1 MSQHNTTP
9 LKTTWEAAFDD
20 IRGSQNPGLAVRLVL
35 KSTVNGI
42 PSGFYPGI
50 EDRLLPTYKGHNHGS
65 EFTVRELGH
74 VYTVTQSGNNR
85 PPELSSSQ
93 SSLFAPNE
101 LQSGVNLTDKSL
113 SRSSADTQ
121 NHLGLSPGQKLAG
134 GALLLYGAYK
144 GLEALASAGT
154 FPQVSSS
161 FSGRNTGRSLPRLA
175 RAANRLEDKQHNI
188 FVSHSWEYDE
198 HYERIVDFL
207 DEVPSLEWQNH
218 SVPSTDPLPVD
229 TESALRS
236 ELRNQMKK
244 AAVVVVS
251 TGLYG
256 AHSTWIPE
264 ELELADELGKPVI
277 AMIPEGQSKVPT
289 KIQKVADT
297 QVGWRKAS
305 LVEALAAYA

>member
-1 MSQHNTTP
+1 MSQNTSSP

-20 IRGSQNPGLAVRLVL
+20 IRGSQNPESAVRFVL
-35 KSTVNGI
+35 KSAVRGL
-42 PSGFYPGI
+42 PPGFYSDDD
-50 EDRLLPTYKGHNHGS
+50 DRLLPTYKGDDLGK
-65 EFTVRELGH
+65 EFTVRELGP
-74 VYTVTQSGNNR
+74 VYTVTQSGDNSI
-85 PPELSSSQ
+85 PELSSSQ
-93 SSLFAPNE
+93 SPLFEPTDQ
-101 LQSGVNLTDKSL
+101 QSGLAPTDNSL

-121 NHLGLSPGQKLAG
+121 DQQGLSSGQKLAG

-144 GLEALASAGT
+144 GLEALASAGSST
-154 FPQVSSS
+154 QGSTSSS
-161 FSGRNTGRSLPRLA
+161 GGNTDQSLPRLA
-175 RAANRLEDKQHNI
+175 RAANRLEDKQYNV

-236 ELRNQMKK
+236 ELRNQMKT
-244 AAVVVVS
+244 ASVVVVS
-251 TGLYG
+251 SGMYG

-277 AMIPEGQSKVPT
+277 AIIPEGQSKVPA
-289 KIQKVADT
+289 KIQEVADT

-305 LVEALAAYA
+305 LVDALAEYA

>member
-1 MSQHNTTP
+1 MSQNTSSP

-20 IRGSQNPGLAVRLVL
+20 IRGSQNPESAVRFVL
-35 KSTVNGI
+35 KSAVRGL
-42 PSGFYPGI
+42 PPGFYSVDD
-50 EDRLLPTYKGHNHGS
+50 DRLLPTYKGDDLGK
-65 EFTVRELGH
+65 EFTVRELGP
-74 VYTVTQSGNNR
+74 VYTVTQSGDNSI
-85 PPELSSSQ
+85 PELSSSQ
-93 SSLFAPNE
+93 SPLFEPNDQ
-101 LQSGVNLTDKSL
+101 QSGLAQTDNSL

-121 NHLGLSPGQKLAG
+121 DQQGLSSGQKLAG

-144 GLEALASAGT
+144 GLEALASAGSST
-154 FPQVSSS
+154 QGSTSSS
-161 FSGRNTGRSLPRLA
+161 GGNTDQSLPRLA
-175 RAANRLEDKQHNI
+175 RAANRLEDKQYNV

-236 ELRNQMKK
+236 ELRNQMKT
-244 AAVVVVS
+244 ASVVVVS
-251 TGLYG
+251 SGMYG

-277 AMIPEGQSKVPT
+277 AIIPEGQSKVPA
-289 KIQKVADT
+289 KIQEVADT

-305 LVEALAAYA
+305 LVDALAEYA